1 MASQIELCAAK
12 RRIIINIVSRPNEQ
26 QGKTKM
32 SAAIQAPVPDLR
44 TELINWRQRL
54 ETTVN
59 STHGQAQLGS
69 LLREVQAAI
78 ETLSKPES
86 YGVCQVCHDLI
97 GQTTLNSDP
106 LARFCLE
113 CLTPAQV
120 EELERDLDRAWL
132 IQGDAL
138 PKQNL
143 KFNGWEVAYHY
154 QPAGLV
160 SGDYCD
166 LIATD
171 AGDLYF
177 MIGDVSG
184 KGIAASLL
192 MNRLHAIFR
201 SLIGTGLTVTEL
213 VERAN
218 GVFAETTMR
227 PYYATL
233 VCGKAERNGDIEI
246 CNAGHLAP
254 LHLHDGKVT
263 PIPATGLPLGMFC
276 SERYESTKIATH
288 KGDRLVLYTDGLSE
302 ARNRNDVEY
311 GKDRLQLILNQL
323 HDSPTGSLI
332 KQVLDD
338 AHVFTE
344 GRPVT
349 DDLTVMAIE
358 MVGH

>member
-1 MASQIELCAAK
+1 
-12 RRIIINIVSRPNEQ
+12 
-26 QGKTKM
+26 M

-59 STHGQAQLGS
+59 GANGQAQLGS

-86 YGVCQVCHDLI
+86 YGICQVCHDLI
-97 GQTTLNSDP
+97 GQSAMNADP
-106 LARFCLE
+106 LARFCLG
-113 CLTPAQV
+113 CLTPQQL

-132 IQGDAL
+132 IQGDSL
-138 PKQNL
+138 PKQDL

-154 QPAGLV
+154 QPAGPV

-166 LIATD
+166 LIATE

-192 MNRLHAIFR
+192 MSRLHAIFR
-201 SLIGTGLTVTEL
+201 SLIGTGLTVSEL

-254 LHLHDGKVT
+254 LHLHDDNVT

-276 SERYESTKIATH
+276 SERYESTKISAR
-288 KGDRLVLYTDGLSE
+288 KGDRLLLYTDGLSE
-302 ARNRNDVEY
+302 TRNRHDVEY

-323 HDSPTGSLI
+323 HDSPTALLV

-338 AHVFTE
+338 AHLFAE

>member
-1 MASQIELCAAK
+1 
-12 RRIIINIVSRPNEQ
+12 
-26 QGKTKM
+26 M
-32 SAAIQAPVPDLR
+32 SAAIQAPVLDLR

-59 STHGQAQLGS
+59 SSNNHSQLAP
-69 LLREVQAAI
+69 LLREVQTAI
-78 ETLSKPES
+78 DNLNRAES
-86 YGVCQVCHDLI
+86 YGICQVCHDLI
-97 GQTTLNSDP
+97 GQATMNADP
-106 LARFCLE
+106 LARFCLG
-113 CLTPAQV
+113 CLTPVQL

-132 IQGDAL
+132 IQGDSL

-154 QPAGLV
+154 QPAGPV

-171 AGDLYF
+171 TGDLYF

-184 KGIAASLL
+184 KGIAASFL
-192 MNRLHAIFR
+192 MSRLHAIFR
-201 SLIGTGLTVTEL
+201 SLIGTGLSVSEL

-254 LHLHDGKVT
+254 LHLHDGHVT

-276 SERYESTKIATH
+276 SERYSSTKIQTG
-288 KGDRLVLYTDGLSE
+288 KGDRLLLYTDGLSE
-302 ARNRNDVEY
+302 SRNRDDVEY

-323 HDSPTGSLI
+323 HSESTE
-332 KQVLDD
+332 VLVKTVLQD
-338 AHVFTE
+338 AHMFAQGT
-344 GRPVT
+344 PVT
-349 DDLTVMAIE
+349 DDLTLMAIE

>member
-1 MASQIELCAAK
+1 
-12 RRIIINIVSRPNEQ
+12 
-26 QGKTKM
+26 M

-59 STHGQAQLGS
+59 SANGQAQLGS

-78 ETLSKPES
+78 DNLSRPES

-97 GQTTLNSDP
+97 GQTAMNADP
-106 LARFCLE
+106 LARFCLG
-113 CLTPAQV
+113 CLTPQQV
-120 EELERDLDRAWL
+120 KELERDIDRAWL
-132 IQGDAL
+132 IQGESL
-138 PKQNL
+138 PKHNL

-154 QPAGLV
+154 QPAGPV

-166 LIATD
+166 LISTES
-171 AGDLYF
+171 GDLYF

-184 KGIAASLL
+184 KGIAASFL
-192 MNRLHAIFR
+192 MSRLHAIFR
-201 SLIGTGLTVTEL
+201 SLIGTGLSVSEL

-254 LHLHDGKVT
+254 LHLHDGNVT

-276 SERYESTKIATH
+276 SERYSSTRIETA
-288 KGDRLVLYTDGLSE
+288 KGDRLLLYTDGLSE
-302 ARNRNDVEY
+302 TRNRAEVEY
-311 GKDRLQLILNQL
+311 GKDRLQLMLNQL
-323 HDSPTGSLI
+323 HSEPIEMLVKT
-332 KQVLDD
+332 VLQD
-338 AHVFTE
+338 AQAFAE
-344 GRPVT
+344 GRSAT
-349 DDLTVMAIE
+349 DDLTLMAIE

>member
-1 MASQIELCAAK
+1 VGGEKAYNCHHLFSSKRAAG
-12 RRIIINIVSRPNEQ
+12 ED
-26 QGKTKM
+26 KM

-44 TELINWRQRL
+44 TELMNWQQRL
-54 ETTVN
+54 ETTVK
-59 STHGQAQLGS
+59 SSHGQAQLGS

-97 GQTTLNSDP
+97 GQSAMNSDP
-106 LARFCLE
+106 LARFCLG
-113 CLTPAQV
+113 CLTAQQL

-132 IQGDAL
+132 IQGESL

-154 QPAGLV
+154 QPAGPV

-171 AGDLYF
+171 SGDLYF

-201 SLIGTGLTVTEL
+201 SLIGTGLTVSQL

-254 LHLHDGKVT
+254 LHLHDRNVT

-276 SERYESTKIATH
+276 SERYEATKISTS
-288 KGDRLVLYTDGLSE
+288 KGDRLILYTDGLSE

-311 GKDRLQLILNQL
+311 GKDRLQLLLNQL
-323 HDSPTGSLI
+323 HGSPMELLI
-332 KQVLDD
+332 KKVLDD
-338 AHVFTE
+338 AHLFAE
-344 GRPVT
+344 GRPIT

>member
-1 MASQIELCAAK
+1 
-12 RRIIINIVSRPNEQ
+12 
-26 QGKTKM
+26 
-32 SAAIQAPVPDLR
+32 
-44 TELINWRQRL
+44 
-54 ETTVN
+54 
-59 STHGQAQLGS
+59 
-69 LLREVQAAI
+69 
-78 ETLSKPES
+78 
-86 YGVCQVCHDLI
+86 VCQVCHDLI
-97 GQTTLNSDP
+97 GQAAMTADP
-106 LARFCLE
+106 LARFCLG
-113 CLTPAQV
+113 CLTPQQL

-132 IQGDAL
+132 IQGESL

-166 LIATD
+166 LIATET
-171 AGDLYF
+171 GDLYF

-201 SLIGTGLTVTEL
+201 SLIGTGLSVSEL

-218 GVFAETTMR
+218 GVFAETTIR

-276 SERYESTKIATH
+276 GERYESTRVSTS
-288 KGDRLVLYTDGLSE
+288 KGDRLLLYTDGLSE
-302 ARNRNDVEY
+302 TRNRNDVEY
-311 GKDRLQLILNQL
+311 GKDRLQLILNQF
-323 HDSPTGSLI
+323 HDSPTALLV

-338 AHVFTE
+338 AHLFAE

>member
-1 MASQIELCAAK
+1 
-12 RRIIINIVSRPNEQ
+12 
-26 QGKTKM
+26 M
-32 SAAIQAPVPDLR
+32 SAAIQAPIPDLR

-54 ETTVN
+54 ETTVSGSN
-59 STHGQAQLGS
+59 SGIELGS
-69 LLREVQAAI
+69 LLREVQTAI
-78 ETLSKPES
+78 EQLSQPES

-97 GQTTLNSDP
+97 GQATMNADP
-106 LARFCLE
+106 LARFCLS
-113 CLTPAQV
+113 CLTPQQL

-132 IQGDAL
+132 IQGESL

-154 QPAGLV
+154 QPAGPV

-166 LIATD
+166 LVVMD
-171 AGDLYF
+171 SGDLYF

-184 KGIAASLL
+184 KGIAASFL
-192 MNRLHAIFR
+192 MSRLHAIFR
-201 SLIGTGLTVTEL
+201 SLIGTGLTVSEL

-276 SERYESTKIATH
+276 NERYAATKIHAG
-288 KGDRLVLYTDGLSE
+288 KGDRLLLYTDGLSE
-302 ARNRNDVEY
+302 SRNRDDVEY
-311 GKDRLQLILNQL
+311 GKDRLQLMVNQL
-323 HDSPTGSLI
+323 HSESTEILV
-332 KQVLDD
+332 KRVLDD
-338 AHVFTE
+338 AHLFAE

-358 MVGH
+358 MAGH

>member
-1 MASQIELCAAK
+1 
-12 RRIIINIVSRPNEQ
+12 
-26 QGKTKM
+26 M
-32 SAAIQAPVPDLR
+32 SAVIQARATDLR
-44 TELINWRQRL
+44 TELISWRERL

-59 STHGQAQLGS
+59 TSNGEAQLGS

-78 ETLSKPES
+78 DSLSKPES

-97 GQTTLNSDP
+97 GQAGMTADP
-106 LARFCLE
+106 LARFCLG
-113 CLTPAQV
+113 CLTPTQL

-132 IQGDAL
+132 IQGESL

-166 LIATD
+166 LIATE

-201 SLIGTGLTVTEL
+201 SLIGTGLSVSEL

-233 VCGKAERNGDIEI
+233 VCGKAERNGDIEV
-246 CNAGHLAP
+246 CNAGHPAP
-254 LHLHDGKVT
+254 LHLHDGRVT

-276 SERYESTKIATH
+276 GERYESTRVSTS
-288 KGDRLVLYTDGLSE
+288 KGDRLLLYTDGLSE
-302 ARNRNDVEY
+302 ARNRSDVEY
-311 GKDRLQLILNQL
+311 GKDRLQLILNQF
-323 HDSPTGSLI
+323 HDSPTELLV

-338 AHVFTE
+338 AHLFAE

>member
-1 MASQIELCAAK
+1 
-12 RRIIINIVSRPNEQ
+12 
-26 QGKTKM
+26 M
-32 SAAIQAPVPDLR
+32 SAVIQARATDLR
-44 TELINWRQRL
+44 TELISWRERL

-59 STHGQAQLGS
+59 TSNGEAQLGS

-78 ETLSKPES
+78 DSLSKPES

-97 GQTTLNSDP
+97 GQAGMTADP
-106 LARFCLE
+106 LARFCLG
-113 CLTPAQV
+113 CLTPTQL

-132 IQGDAL
+132 IQGESL

-166 LIATD
+166 LIATE
-171 AGDLYF
+171 AGDLYL

-201 SLIGTGLTVTEL
+201 SLIGTGLSVSEL

-233 VCGKAERNGDIEI
+233 VCGKAERNGDIEV
-246 CNAGHLAP
+246 CNAGHPAP
-254 LHLHDGKVT
+254 LHLHDGRVT

-276 SERYESTKIATH
+276 GERYESTRVSTS
-288 KGDRLVLYTDGLSE
+288 KGDRLLLYTDGLSE

-311 GKDRLQLILNQL
+311 GKDRLQLILNQF
-323 HDSPTGSLI
+323 HDSPTELLV

-338 AHVFTE
+338 AHLFAE

>member
-1 MASQIELCAAK
+1 
-12 RRIIINIVSRPNEQ
+12 
-26 QGKTKM
+26 M
-32 SAAIQAPVPDLR
+32 SAAIQAPIPDLR

-54 ETTVN
+54 ETTVSSSN
-59 STHGQAQLGS
+59 SRVELGS
-69 LLREVQAAI
+69 LLREVQTAI
-78 ETLSKPES
+78 EQLSQPES
-86 YGVCQVCHDLI
+86 YGICQVCHDLI
-97 GQTTLNSDP
+97 GQATMTADP
-106 LARFCLE
+106 LARFCLG
-113 CLTPAQV
+113 CLTPQQL
-120 EELERDLDRAWL
+120 EELEQDLDRAWL
-132 IQGDAL
+132 IQGESL

-166 LIATD
+166 LVVMD
-171 AGDLYF
+171 SGDLYF

-184 KGIAASLL
+184 KGIAASFL
-192 MNRLHAIFR
+192 MSRLHAIFR
-201 SLIGTGLTVTEL
+201 SLIGTGLTVSEL

-254 LHLHDGKVT
+254 LHLHDGQVT

-276 SERYESTKIATH
+276 HERYAATKIHAG
-288 KGDRLVLYTDGLSE
+288 KGDRLLLYTDGLSE
-302 ARNRNDVEY
+302 ARNRDDVEY
-311 GKDRLQLILNQL
+311 GKDRLQLMVNQL
-323 HDSPTGSLI
+323 HGESTETLV
-332 KQVLDD
+332 KRVLDD
-338 AHVFTE
+338 AHLFAE
-344 GRPVT
+344 GRPIT

>member
-1 MASQIELCAAK
+1 
-12 RRIIINIVSRPNEQ
+12 
-26 QGKTKM
+26 M
-32 SAAIQAPVPDLR
+32 SAAIQAPVHDLR

-59 STHGQAQLGS
+59 TANGQAQLGS

-78 ETLSKPES
+78 EALSKPES

-97 GQTTLNSDP
+97 GQTAMNADP
-106 LARFCLE
+106 LPLCCLG
-113 CLTPAQV
+113 CLTPQQLD
-120 EELERDLDRAWL
+120 ELERELDLAWL
-132 IQGDAL
+132 IQGESL

-154 QPAGLV
+154 QPAGPV

-171 AGDLYF
+171 SGDLYF
-177 MIGDVSG
+177 MIGAVSG
-184 KGIAASLL
+184 KRIAASPV

-201 SLIGTGLTVTEL
+201 SLIGTGLTVSEL

-233 VCGKAERNGDIEI
+233 VCGKAERNGNIEI

-254 LHLHDGKVT
+254 LHLHDRNVT

-276 SERYESTKIATH
+276 SERYEATKISAS

-302 ARNRNDVEY
+302 ARNRSDVEY
-311 GKDRLQLILNQL
+311 GKDRLQLLLNEL
-323 HDSPTGSLI
+323 HGSPMELLI
-332 KQVLDD
+332 KKVLDD
-338 AHVFTE
+338 AHLFAE

-349 DDLTVMAIE
+349 DDL
-358 MVGH
+358 

>member
-1 MASQIELCAAK
+1 
-12 RRIIINIVSRPNEQ
+12 
-26 QGKTKM
+26 M

-44 TELINWRQRL
+44 SELISWRQRL
-54 ETTVN
+54 ESTVG
-59 STHGQAQLGS
+59 SSDGEAQLES

-78 ETLSKPES
+78 ESLTKPES

-97 GQTTLNSDP
+97 GKATMNADP
-106 LARFCLE
+106 IARFCLE
-113 CLTPAQV
+113 CLTPQQM
-120 EELERDLDRAWL
+120 EELSKDLDRAWL
-132 IQGDAL
+132 IQGESL

-154 QPAGLV
+154 QPAGPV

-166 LIATD
+166 LIATET
-171 AGDLYF
+171 GDLYF

-201 SLIGTGLTVTEL
+201 SLIGTGLSVSEL

-233 VCGKAERNGDIEI
+233 VCGKADRNGDIEV
-246 CNAGHLAP
+246 CNAGHPAP

-276 SERYESTKIATH
+276 SERYESTRISAD
-288 KGDRLVLYTDGLSE
+288 KGDRLLLYTDGLSE
-302 ARNRNDVEY
+302 ARNANDVEY
-311 GKDRLQLILNQL
+311 GKDRLQLILNQF
-323 HDSPTGSLI
+323 HDAPTGLLV

-338 AHVFTE
+338 AHLFGE

>member
-1 MASQIELCAAK
+1 
-12 RRIIINIVSRPNEQ
+12 
-26 QGKTKM
+26 M
-32 SAAIQAPVPDLR
+32 SAVIQARATDLR
-44 TELINWRQRL
+44 TELISWRQRL

-59 STHGQAQLGS
+59 TSNGEAQLGS
-69 LLREVQAAI
+69 LIREVQAAI
-78 ETLSKPES
+78 DSLSKPES

-97 GQTTLNSDP
+97 GQAGMTADP
-106 LARFCLE
+106 LARFCLG
-113 CLTPAQV
+113 CLTPQQL

-132 IQGDAL
+132 IQGESL

-166 LIATD
+166 LIATET
-171 AGDLYF
+171 GDLYF

-201 SLIGTGLTVTEL
+201 SLIGTGLSVSKL

-218 GVFAETTMR
+218 GVFAETTIR

-233 VCGKAERNGDIEI
+233 VCGKAEQHGDIEI

-276 SERYESTKIATH
+276 GERYESTRVSTS
-288 KGDRLVLYTDGLSE
+288 KGDRLLLYTDGLSE
-302 ARNRNDVEY
+302 TRNRNDVEY
-311 GKDRLQLILNQL
+311 GKDRLQLILNQF
-323 HDSPTGSLI
+323 HDSPTALLV

-338 AHVFTE
+338 AHLFAE